1 MLATGGPFASWGPAH
16 IGRQPQKNLIKATN
30 SVGFGFRAVP
40 TDRIR
45 VLLEAAGVNW
55 NLLPTLTPPGN
66 PKSRFSC
73 GRAGT
78 LRRPIDS
85 RHDEAVNYNTTI
97 LMSVAVPII
106 VTVVI
111 LFVVRNTMAGG
122 GRKKREQ
129 AENLMAT
136 GRKAR
141 AKILRVDPTGMVVNT
156 INIQCWV
163 TFLLEPLDGGSAFQ
177 AQKKILIN
185 QTKMPRVGD
194 VWPAWFSPTDP
205 NLFAVGMPDGAS
217 PEQVP
222 LFREFGIPHPLDQAH
237 APAAATDDDGP
248 VDELQKLA
256 DMKEKGLLTDAE
268 FTAAKAKLLGGS

>member
-1 MLATGGPFASWGPAH
+1 VALSQAIS
-16 IGRQPQKNLIKATN
+16 
-30 SVGFGFRAVP
+30 
-40 TDRIR
+40 
-45 VLLEAAGVNW
+45 
-55 NLLPTLTPPGN
+55 
-66 PKSRFSC
+66 
-73 GRAGT
+73 
-78 LRRPIDS
+78 S
-85 RHDEAVNYNTTI
+85 RHDEAVNFNTTI
-97 LMSVAVPII
+97 LLSIAVPII

-141 AKILRVDPTGMVVNT
+141 AKILRVDPTGMVVNN

-163 TFLLEPLDGGSAFQ
+163 TFLLEPLDGGPAFQ

-205 NLFAVGMPDGAS
+205 NLFAVGMPDGAT
-217 PEQVP
+217 PEQIP
-222 LFREFGIPHPLDQAH
+222 MFREFGIPHPLDT
-237 APAAATDDDGP
+237 PAAQAQADDGP
-248 VDELQKLA
+248 VDELQKLV
-256 DMKEKGLLTDAE
+256 DMKQNGLLTDEE
-268 FTAAKAKLLGGS
+268 FAAAKAKLLGGS